1 MASDM
6 ALCALLLAGAPA
18 SADPSIVRRDE
29 ARAGGQPVAHAP
41 GSDSAGAD
49 PDAVRGLVAEM
60 MADAQ
65 TRTSLLAD
73 ASPAGHNGKNFFL
86 QSADGRFKLVV
97 RGQVQFRYY
106 LNFRDRNDH
115 NNDGRSEDD
124 FESGFQTRRTKVF
137 FEGHVW
143 DPALTYRVN
152 GTFSRS
158 TGDFLLEDAWASYKW
173 ENGVSILWGQFK
185 PPFLR
190 EEYLSST
197 TQLAVERTFVNDT
210 FTIGRTQGVQ
220 IGWQADEF
228 KATAAFTDGAGA
240 TNSEFFSARRTTASG
255 LLNRSGQGESDYALT
270 GRVEW
275 KPAGKWSQFSDFTSP
290 AGSEFALMLGAA
302 GHVEGGDGSSSA
314 FSGGTYVYA
323 SWTADLSV
331 EGDGWNLY
339 AAAVGGHSDFH
350 DTAAGDVSN
359 DDYGFFVQGGFMI
372 PDTQLEPFARH
383 EVLFADPDRTG
394 AEGYDAYNALTVGCN
409 WYLYGHAA
417 KFTVDTVWRMNEA
430 DPFATGR
437 SAFGILGD
445 DNPGEVVVR
454 IQWQLL
460 F

>member
-1 MASDM
+1 M
-6 ALCALLLAGAPA
+6 
-18 SADPSIVRRDE
+18 
-29 ARAGGQPVAHAP
+29 RAV
-41 GSDSAGAD
+41 
-49 PDAVRGLVAEM
+49 VAEM
-60 MADAQ
+60 LADAQ
-65 TRTSLLAD
+65 TRTSLPAD
-73 ASPAGHNGKNFFL
+73 ESLAGHDGKKFHL
-86 QSADGRFKLVV
+86 RSADGKFSLAVK
-97 RGQVQFRYY
+97 GQVQFRYY

-124 FESGFQTRRTKVF
+124 FESGFQIRRTKVF

-152 GTFSRS
+152 GAFSRS
-158 TGDFLLEDAWASYKW
+158 TGDLALEDAWAQYAW
-173 ENGVSILWGQFK
+173 DNGLSFRWGQFK
-185 PPFLR
+185 VPFLR
-190 EEYLSST
+190 EEYLSSGS
-197 TQLAVERTFVNDT
+197 QLAVERTVVNEV
-210 FTIGRTQGVQ
+210 FTIKFVQ
-220 IGWQADEF
+220 AVMLAFQPKDSDW
-228 KATAAFTDGAGA
+228 KASLAFSDGAESR
-240 TNSEFFSARRTTASG
+240 NSEFASPRRITASG
-255 LLNRSGQGESDYALT
+255 LLNRVGQGESDYALT

-275 KPAGKWSQFSDFTSP
+275 KPAGKWSQFNDFTSP

-331 EGDGWNLY
+331 EGNGWNLY

-372 PDTQLEPFARH
+372 PDTPLEPFARH

-417 KFTVDTVWRMNEA
+417 KLTVDTVWRMNEA
-430 DPFATGR
+430 DPFAVSR
-437 SAFGILGD
+437 SGIGILGD